1 MKPIVS
7 CAASPFLPK
16 PQPRPKLNPQ
26 LECRPQLTQALPM
39 TRYTMSILLIV
50 MIVKDMTYSMVP
62 LVRATP
68 PHFRTSRC
76 CRARSR
82 SRAVQ

>member
-1 MKPIVS
+1 
-7 CAASPFLPK
+7 
-16 PQPRPKLNPQ
+16 
-26 LECRPQLTQALPM
+26 M